1 VTITLNFETGNRTG
15 LIHLPLEKQESTFGL
30 KYIGIH
36 VKTKP
41 APKSRL
47 PYFVQV
53 IHYKVLDEK
62 LFMLAAIK
70 HDLEFEILKK
80 YKKNVDVC
88 N

>member
-1 VTITLNFETGNRTG
+1 MNFETGNRTG

-30 KYIGIH
+30 KYIGIN

-47 PYFVQV
+47 PYLVQV

-62 LFMLAAIK
+62 LFMLAAIQ
-70 HDLEFEILKK
+70 HDLEFEVLDL
-80 YKKNVDVC
+80 YKIN
-88 N
+88 

>member
-1 VTITLNFETGNRTG
+1 MTITLNFETGNRTG

-30 KYIGIH
+30 KYIGIN

-41 APKSRL
+41 SPKSLL
-47 PYFVQV
+47 PDLVKI

-70 HDLEFEILKK
+70 HDLEFEVLDL
-80 YKKNVDVC
+80 YKIN
-88 N
+88 